1 MRMPDNEAK
10 TDVLLDSYGEYL
22 LARLEAR
29 KETKELAQLL
39 EGTQEALRKKLETE
53 NAMERAVQHAMAA
66 RDEADARLDGTIR
79 DFYMAVQ
86 KGWTNRQ
93 TNPLNLKY
101 FPNGL
106 TAVTLAPLAE
116 EIVLTGR
123 ILGLLAGEENAAL
136 KAYAPLIQEASNAL
150 QQAMAGYDAAVA
162 AAGIAANATRAQGLL
177 WRDIYRKIYGRL
189 LDIYSSNKPYAESFF
204 KKAPKTKKNGG
215 GGTTGDQTTP
225 RPPASNG

>member
-1 MRMPDNEAK
+1 MRMPDNDAK
-10 TDVLLDSYGEYL
+10 ADVLLDSFGEYL

-29 KETKELAQLL
+29 KETKDLAQLFQ
-39 EGTQEALRKKLETE
+39 GAQDALRKKLETE

-66 RDEADARLDGTIR
+66 RDDADQTLDGKVR

-106 TAVTLAPLAE
+106 TAVTPAPLAE
-116 EIVLTGR
+116 ELVLVGR
-123 ILGLLAGEENAAL
+123 ILGLLADGENAAL
-136 KAYAPLIQEASNAL
+136 KAYSPLIQEACNAL
-150 QQAMAGYDAAVA
+150 QQAMAGYNAAVT
-162 AAGIAANATRAQGLL
+162 AAGLAANATRAQGLL

-204 KKAPKTKKNGG
+204 KKAPKTKKNNGE
-215 GGTTGDQTTP
+215 GDVSTP
-225 RPPASNG
+225 KPPAGKA